1 MLFSKLIKP
10 DWRSHGGLD
19 VEGPDVLP
27 LLLQQGNQEIDAH
40 VDVLDQ
46 LIVVHLDVTDSNGQ
60 AQNLLH
66 LELDGGFHLTDL
78 GGHIVTSGQ
87 DTWKLTGFVQT
98 WSQEPWDLSDQSI
111 GGQESVVLFSE
122 FLDEFLVLVQ
132 LFQVFDGHVWD
143 AGFDGFIN
151 MRLVTENA
159 DGKFWLGDVWKLD
172 GTGESL
178 VLLWIVVLE
187 HDLELNGFSKFSVL
201 VLAGGDHFGDLLV
214 ERVPVDFR
222 HVDLKQNKW

>member
-1 MLFSKLIKP
+1 
-10 DWRSHGGLD
+10 
-19 VEGPDVLP
+19 VERPDVLP

-46 LIVVHLDVTDSNGQ
+46 LIVVHLDVTDGNSQ

-66 LELDGGFHLTDL
+66 LELDGGFHLTDF
-78 GGHIVTSGQ
+78 GGHVVSGGQ
-87 DTWKLTGFVQT
+87 NTWKFTGFVQT
-98 WSQEPWDLSDQSI
+98 WSQKSWNLSDQSI
-111 GGQESVVLFSE
+111 GSQESVVLFSQ

-143 AGFDGFIN
+143 AGLDGFIN

-159 DGKFWLGDVWKLD
+159 DGKFWLGGVWELD

-187 HDLELNGFSKFSVL
+187 HDLEKKEEKNTVIFSLNGGSTTQKPGLGENHWFL
-201 VLAGGDHFGDLLV
+201 HQLPG
-214 ERVPVDFR
+214 
-222 HVDLKQNKW
+222 